1 MTALLHIVTGTT
13 VISTWPPRPCS
24 ACDRPT
30 SLGVVVT
37 EEIEPGEL
45 AYRYLCVECEE
56 A

>member
-1 MTALLHIVTGTT
+1 MTSFLRIVNGKT
-13 VISTWPPRPCS
+13 VVSTWPPRPCS
-24 ACDRPT
+24 GCERPT
-30 SLGVVVT
+30 ALGVVVT